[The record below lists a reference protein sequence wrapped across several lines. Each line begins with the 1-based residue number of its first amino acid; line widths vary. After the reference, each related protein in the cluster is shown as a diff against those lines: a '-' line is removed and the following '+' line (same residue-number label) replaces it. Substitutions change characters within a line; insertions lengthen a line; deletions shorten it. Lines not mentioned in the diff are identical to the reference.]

1 MSSHRLARIL
11 CLVCALAMSG
21 FASNAIAGEDASF
34 ERALASDY
42 GELLAGSKT
51 AYRDK
56 HYDDAAPLMKKAACA
71 GDKESQWL
79 FGHMYLAG
87 TGVERNDLVGYS
99 WLKVAA
105 EFQSS
110 EYRDTVDRIEQAID
124 PKQLPVAQAAA
135 RKYVDA
141 YGLRATNMSCAR
153 TASRHGHILDQITC
167 TPRSEG
173 RVVLLR
179 RCDGDASTS
188 KAAADAATK

>member
-1 MSSHRLARIL
+1 MSSRRFVWFLR
-11 CLVCALAMSG
+11 
-21 FASNAIAGEDASF
+21 FAVVAAAIGVSVAAAAEDASF
-34 ERALASDY
+34 ERTFSSAY
-42 GELLAGSKT
+42 GELLANSKT
-51 AYRDK
+51 AYGDK
-56 HYDDAAPLMKKAACA
+56 HYDEAAPLLKKAACA

-79 FGHMYLAG
+79 LGHMYLAG

-110 EYRDTVDRIEQAID
+110 EYRDTVQRIEQAID
-124 PKQLPVAQAAA
+124 PKQLPAARAAA
-135 RKYVDA
+135 QKYVDA
-141 YGLRATNMSCAR
+141 YGLRTTNMSCAR

-179 RCDGDASTS
+179 RCEDESSS
-188 KAAADAATK
+188 KPTADAPAK